1 MFPRCVVGCPWGLGL
16 GLRLGLGLHLAR
28 APSSPW
34 RSRGLTLTMTS
45 NLAIYQRLVTGHE
58 SRRKRAPDNT

>member
-16 GLRLGLGLHLAR
+16 GLGLGIHLAR

-34 RSRGLTLTMTS
+34 RSHGLTLTMIP

-58 SRRKRAPDNT
+58 SRCKRPR